1 MTKSE
6 VMEKIKEIL
15 NDLFDDDFDVT
26 DRQQL

>member
-1 MTKSE
+1 MTKCE

-15 NDLFDDDFDVT
+15 NDLCDDDFDVT